1 MVTVSLGDGEPL
13 SIYMDPNCPDYSNDF
28 LRWEEVQNSLLSLLR
43 NHNTDNWQ
51 ERGLV
56 QKLGEEL
63 KLLAG
68 HAHSM
73 RVEAETLKRGQN
85 ALMER
90 INILQSEQSRISE
103 VIH

>member
-56 QKLGEEL
+56 QKLADEL

-85 ALMER
+85 SLMER
-90 INILQSEQSRISE
+90 INILQSEQSRISQ
-103 VIH
+103 VIS